1 MNHSVRSYLERI
13 PVDKMTELLES
24 DLLKDNGVILQD
36 VLDTLISRNIA
47 DSGRWLPYIHKLK
60 EQQKQSAQ

>member
-1 MNHSVRSYLERI
+1 M
-13 PVDKMTELLES
+13 DKMTELLES